1 MVIRRLI
8 LSDYKRSGI
17 YKPRVSFII
26 CNFWI
31 NMIYVKFFFTS
42 FITHLHIFTRTG
54 TAYLTTHARMHNFRI
69 WNSSMHLTWKW
80 QKNVQFGG
88 KINFP
93 KQVTTIIKLGTFWL
107 ENRIYTYCAIEIDT
121 KFWWPTSR
129 RIEITII
136 ETGIIVTGFQGPFI
150 TPVRIT
156 KELIIDIYV

>member
-1 MVIRRLI
+1 
-8 LSDYKRSGI
+8 
-17 YKPRVSFII
+17 
-26 CNFWI
+26 
-31 NMIYVKFFFTS
+31 
-42 FITHLHIFTRTG
+42 
-54 TAYLTTHARMHNFRI
+54 
-69 WNSSMHLTWKW
+69 MHLTWKW

-88 KINFP
+88 KINFQ